1 MAHPRIIQG
10 GMGVAVS
17 GWALARAVSQQNQLG
32 TVSGTALAH
41 VLARRLQLGDA
52 DGRMRHALE
61 HLPFPEVAARILQ
74 SYFIP
79 GGKKTDA
86 PFKGIAMPSLTSSHA
101 FIELTVAAN
110 FVEIFLAKEGHAGVV
125 GLNLLEKI
133 QVTTLPSLFGAMLAG
148 VDYVLM
154 GAGIPRAIPGV
165 LDRLA
170 ARQAVEL
177 KIDAV
182 SETTGEA
189 FIQHFDPEPF
199 LKGSSITLKRPYF
212 FAIVGS
218 ATLALTLAK
227 KSSGRVDGFII
238 EMETAGGHNA
248 PPRGPLQLTPA
259 GEPLYGP
266 RDIPD
271 VEKIRAIGLPF
282 WLAGSFGAPG
292 KLAEA
297 LQLGATGIQ
306 AGTAF
311 AFCHESGIDSAL
323 KRRVV
328 ELSRNGQA
336 RVFTDPFAS
345 PTGFPFKVLQVP
357 ATLSEKDT
365 YETRN
370 RICDMGYLRHLYHK
384 TDGSAGYRC
393 PSEPLADYV
402 NKGGADNDTVGRKCI
417 CNGLMATAG
426 LAQVRSDGTTEPPIM
441 TAGNEVSNVARFLK
455 PDADSYTALDVI
467 NALLAGEATE
477 PKAKLA
483 DPSSAVIPCA

>member
-17 GWALARAVSQQNQLG
+17 GWALARAVSQQDQLG

-52 DGRMRHALE
+52 DGKMRHALE
-61 HLPFPEVAARILQ
+61 HLPFADVGARIIQ

-79 GGKKTDA
+79 GGKKSNA
-86 PFKGIAMPSLTSSHA
+86 PFKGIAMPSLSSSQA
-101 FIELTVAAN
+101 FVELTVAAN
-110 FVEIFLAKEGHAGVV
+110 FVEIFLAKEGHSGVV

-170 ARQAVEL
+170 ERQPVEL

-182 SETTGEA
+182 SDATGEA
-189 FIQHFDPEPF
+189 FIQHFDPAPF
-199 LKGSSITLKRPYF
+199 LKGNNIVLKRPYF

-227 KSSGRVDGFII
+227 KSSGRVDGFVV
-238 EMETAGGHNA
+238 EMDTAGGHNA

-266 RDIPD
+266 RDVPD

-297 LQLGATGIQ
+297 LALGAAGIQ

-311 AFCHESGIDSAL
+311 AFCHESGIDATL

-345 PTGFPFKVLQVP
+345 PTGFPFKVIQVP
-357 ATLSEKDT
+357 TTLSEKDT
-365 YETRN
+365 YESRT

-393 PSEPLADYV
+393 PSEPQADYM
-402 NKGGADNDTVGRKCI
+402 NKGGADNETAGRKCI

-455 PDADSYTALDVI
+455 PNSDSYTAKDVVNI
-467 NALLAGEATE
+467 LLEGETAV
-477 PKAKLA
+477 PDSKLP
-483 DPSSAVIPCA
+483 DSSAEVIPCA